1 MAYQFKKIAQT
12 DFKGHPL
19 ETPIEAFNHH
29 LPRIALFW
37 RNQLIGEPLPPET
50 PAFDLINI
58 HSPLN
63 IKRGELG
70 RWLVLFRETL
80 IEVLKEESD
89 KELKEQWLEKLITFE
104 RAFLK
109 SKNLFSV

>member
-1 MAYQFKKIAQT
+1 
-12 DFKGHPL
+12 
-19 ETPIEAFNHH
+19 
-29 LPRIALFW
+29 
-37 RNQLIGEPLPPET
+37 
-50 PAFDLINI
+50 
-58 HSPLN
+58 
-63 IKRGELG
+63 
-70 RWLVLFRETL
+70 VLFRETL